1 MNDSETPSKEVQPA
15 TKWTVTVAGN
25 EWGTVKYGIVEY
37 LRRHPKMRAATAI
50 IGILWMAGWVASTA
64 GFKFHIVW
72 FPAISAFF
80 VTPTLL
86 WLAVVSGP
94 EFKLTFPEAK
104 TPDSPVAPT
113 TPAKG
118 VLDPE
123 GYGIEALDKSYVWT
137 EGYARSSFRWSM
149 FCLFTAIFV
158 GAGNLWLLNIGSP
171 FITRFYTATF
181 VWVFAAT
188 LLLLCIIFVVR
199 SMFLFRRAAGIH
211 DRLLQLQK
219 TITAIKYLERTHGGS
234 ASVDPSMVISSLLEA
249 PTSPLLQ
256 AGTKHKGAEQQEE
269 PTP

>member
-1 MNDSETPSKEVQPA
+1 MIDGEKVPEEIKPA
-15 TKWTVTVAGN
+15 KWTVTVGGN

-37 LRRHPKMRAATAI
+37 LRRHPRMRAATAI
-50 IGILWMAGWVASTA
+50 TGVLWVGGWLASTA
-64 GFKFHIVW
+64 GFRWHIVW
-72 FPAISAFF
+72 FPAISAVF

-113 TPAKG
+113 TAAKA

-149 FCLFTAIFV
+149 FSLFAAIFV
-158 GAGNLWLLNIGSP
+158 GAANLWLITIGAL
-171 FITRFYTATF
+171 FVIRFYTATF
-181 VWVFAAT
+181 IWVFAAT
-188 LLLLCIIFVVR
+188 LLLLCIIFIVR
-199 SMFLFRRAAGIH
+199 SMFLFRRAASIH

-219 TITAIKYLERTHGGS
+219 TITAIKYLERTQGGS
-234 ASVDPSMVISSLLEA
+234 ASIDPSLVISSLLA
-249 PTSPLLQ
+249 SPEQPDVL
-256 AGTKHKGAEQQEE
+256 KG
-269 PTP
+269 